1 MFTKNFF
8 ETDIKRG
15 LLRHIQASIYCLQSQ
30 IGTRNTRYWFLQSQ
44 RLSGDNH
51 NSGLECECECKGFHS
66 LHIVSIDSSQLIHV
80 SAFSFQLF
88 RFMLVFV
95 LWMKSTHVRFAAF
108 RKIFLAR
115 GRWTTWLCLFSLPCQ
130 SHVYILLF
138 FDLLN
143 RRHLKRKINLSSHFD
158 SLRLPASQT
167 WLRKKEDEKRPP
179 EKISKIYFVN
189 VFDRALATTA
199 SEESILSGTCRNDGD
214 RTGDAAVVANYSLT
228 E

>member
-1 MFTKNFF
+1 MNVSAR
-8 ETDIKRG
+8 DSI
-15 LLRHIQASIYCLQSQ
+15 HCISSASIALSSFTYPPFPFNFSDLC
-30 IGTRNTRYWFLQSQ
+30 WFLFCEWNQ
-44 RLSGDNH
+44 RMFDL
-51 NSGLECECECKGFHS
+51 
-66 LHIVSIDSSQLIHV
+66 
-80 SAFSFQLF
+80 QLF
-88 RFMLVFV
+88 E
-95 LWMKSTHVRFAAF
+95 KY
-108 RKIFLAR
+108 
-115 GRWTTWLCLFSLPCQ
+115 FSRVADESHGCVCSHFPCQ

-199 SEESILSGTCRNDGD
+199 SEESILSGTCRNDAD

>member
-115 GRWTTWLCLFSLPCQ
+115 GRWTTWLCLFSLPVPVTCI
-130 SHVYILLF
+130 HFIILWF
-138 FDLLN
+138 VESTTFEKKN
-143 RRHLKRKINLSSHFD
+143 KSIESFWFTAFAGKPNVAAKKRGWETT
-158 SLRLPASQT
+158 PG
-167 WLRKKEDEKRPP
+167 
-179 EKISKIYFVN
+179 KISKIYFVN